1 MSTPIALTLTLSPD
15 NPSNTTIFDPDNK
28 VLYTVHTTHDKETV
42 THVKNAEDE
51 ELASLEWH
59 DVLPDKVSVGNK
71 TPTSLRD
78 WLHTS
83 LVPFYLKDDAS
94 FKDDSG
100 RKYKWR
106 GNFPGRSLELFAED
120 DGYKEPIARSIR
132 SLRARDGGLQQP
144 TQLLLTERA
153 VQVRDVVVIS
163 FLFLEKGRRVN
174 EKTSQNMAD
183 VMAAPPLSAMT
194 GYDYNV
200 RDGGVGH

>member
-28 VLYTVHTTHDKETV
+28 ALYTVHTTHDKETV

-59 DVLPDKVSVGNK
+59 DVLPDKVTVGHK
-71 TPTSLRD
+71 APTSLRD

-83 LVPFYLKDDAS
+83 LVPFYLMDDAS

-106 GNFPGRSLELFAED
+106 GNSPGHSLELFAED

-132 SLRARDGGLQQP
+132 SLRTRNGGLQRP

-153 VQVRDVVVIS
+153 VQIRNVVVIS

-183 VMAAPPLSAMT
+183 VMAAPPLSAVT